1 MSGSAADAS
10 QAAGGS
16 AAGPKDSHIQPASVP
31 SGALADDAWF
41 RGRRALV
48 MGLGQFGGGLG
59 VTKWLLER
67 GAQVTVTDMADE
79 RKLERPVHSVREL
92 PGGRDVTLRLGRH
105 DEADFRGAEVVIA
118 NAAVPTPWANPLLD
132 VGRTAGALVT
142 TEIVL
147 AAHRLPRA
155 RTVGITGS
163 AGKSTTTAMVS
174 LLLQAAGYRVWTGGN
189 FGGSL
194 LDSVGAIGAR
204 DWVVLELSS
213 AQLWWLNDA
222 PPGPAWQPA
231 IGALTNLLPNHID
244 WHGSVSHYMR
254 SKRGI
259 RDARGT
265 FVCQFDADDAAAAS
279 AAAEALGGDRWWR
292 TPDSDSATWAR
303 DVPVA
308 RNIELSLPGAHQQRN
323 ARLAW
328 MIAAACAVADG
339 ATLDAAAVRHALREF
354 PGLAHRLERV
364 GEFKGVACFNDS
376 KSTTPEATL
385 LAVRSF
391 PDPSRIHLI
400 AGGYDK
406 GSDLSSVRDLAPRL
420 AGLYAIGATA
430 HSLAPA
436 TAEHAGG
443 SPRSGAHA
451 STPAAV
457 PSSMVCGTL
466 DAAVQAAFARAKP
479 GDVILLS
486 PACASW
492 DQFTNFE
499 ERGSRFCE
507 LVRAHC

>member
-1 MSGSAADAS
+1 MSGPAAAES
-10 QAAGGS
+10 M
-16 AAGPKDSHIQPASVP
+16 I
-31 SGALADDAWF
+31 ADDAWF

-67 GAQVTVTDMADE
+67 GADVTVTDMADE
-79 RKLERPVHSVREL
+79 RKLERPVHALREL
-92 PGGRDVTLRLGRH
+92 PRGRDVALRLGRH
-105 DEADFRGAEVVIA
+105 DESDFRDAELVVA
-118 NAAVPTPWANPLLD
+118 NAAVPTPWANPLLAAA
-132 VGRTAGALVT
+132 RAAGALVT

-174 LLLQAAGYRVWTGGN
+174 LLLRAAGYRVWTGGN

-194 LDSVGAIGAR
+194 LDSVQSVAAR

-244 WHGSVSHYMR
+244 WHGSALHYMR

-259 RDARGT
+259 RGARGAGAT
-265 FVCQFDADDAAAAS
+265 RAAVGAPGAPGAGRTGVHGAFVCHFDADDPAAAD
-279 AAAEALGGDRWWR
+279 AAVQVLGGDRWWAA
-292 TPDSDSATWAR
+292 PDSESAPWAQAVPAAR
-303 DVPVA
+303 D
-308 RNIELSLPGAHQQRN
+308 IELSLPGTHQQRN

-328 MIAAACAVADG
+328 MIAAACAAADG
-339 ATLDAAAVRHALREF
+339 TALEAGEIRRALREF

-364 GEFKGVACFNDS
+364 GEFRGMTCFNDS

-406 GSDLSSVRDLAPRL
+406 GSDLSGVRDLAPIL

-430 HSLAPA
+430 
-436 TAEHAGG
+436 
-443 SPRSGAHA
+443 
-451 STPAAV
+451 
-457 PSSMVCGTL
+457 
-466 DAAVQAAFARAKP
+466 
-479 GDVILLS
+479 
-486 PACASW
+486 
-492 DQFTNFE
+492 
-499 ERGSRFCE
+499 
-507 LVRAHC
+507 

>member
-1 MSGSAADAS
+1 
-10 QAAGGS
+10 
-16 AAGPKDSHIQPASVP
+16 
-31 SGALADDAWF
+31 
-41 RGRRALV
+41 

-79 RKLERPVHSVREL
+79 RKLEGPVRALRDLS
-92 PGGRDVTLRLGRH
+92 GGCDVALRLGRH
-105 DEADFRGAEVVIA
+105 DEADFRVAEVVIA

-132 VGRTAGALVT
+132 VARAAGALVT

-147 AAHRLPRA
+147 AAHRLPHA

-204 DWVVLELSS
+204 DWVALELSS
-213 AQLWWLNDA
+213 AQLWWLNEA
-222 PPGPAWQPA
+222 PPGPPWQPA

-259 RDARGT
+259 RGARST
-265 FVCQFDADDAAAAS
+265 FVCQFDADDPAAAG
-279 AAAEALGGDRWWR
+279 AAEQALGGDRWWR
-292 TPDSDSATWAR
+292 TPDSDSAKWAR
-303 DVPVA
+303 DVPAA
-308 RNIELSLPGAHQQRN
+308 RDIELSLPGAHQQRN

-328 MIAAACAVADG
+328 MIAAACAAADG
-339 ATLDAAAVRHALREF
+339 ATLDASTVRRALREF

-364 GEFKGVACFNDS
+364 GEFGGVACFNDS

-430 HSLAPA
+430 HSLAAAPS
-436 TAEHAGG
+436 AE
-443 SPRSGAHA
+443 
-451 STPAAV
+451 
-457 PSSMVCGTL
+457 VCGTL
-466 DAAVQAAFARAKP
+466 DAAVQAAFARARP

-499 ERGSRFCE
+499 QRGSRFCE

>member
-1 MSGSAADAS
+1 MSRPAALE
-10 QAAGGS
+10 
-16 AAGPKDSHIQPASVP
+16 H
-31 SGALADDAWF
+31 ALADDAWF
-41 RGRRALV
+41 RGRRVLV

-59 VTKWLLER
+59 VAKWLLER
-67 GAQVTVTDMADE
+67 GAHVTVTDVADE
-79 RKLERPVHSVREL
+79 RKLDRPVRKL
-92 PGGRDVTLRLGRH
+92 RDMPGGRDVALRLGRH
-105 DEADFRGAEVVIA
+105 DEADFAGAEAVIA

-132 VGRTAGALVT
+132 VARAAGALVT
-142 TEIVL
+142 TEIAL
-147 AAHRLPRA
+147 AAHRLPRE

-174 LLLQAAGYRVWTGGN
+174 LLLGAAGYRVWTGGN
-189 FGGSL
+189 FGGSM
-194 LDSVGAIGAR
+194 LDSIGSVGER

-231 IGALTNLLPNHID
+231 IGALTNLLPNHLD

-259 RDARGT
+259 RGAHGT
-265 FVCQFDADDAAAAS
+265 FVCQFDADDLAAS
-279 AAAEALGGDRWWR
+279 GVAAHALGGERWWSE
-292 TPDSDSATWAR
+292 PDSDSASWAR
-303 DVPVA
+303 AVPA
-308 RNIELSLPGAHQQRN
+308 AKDIELSLPGAHQRRN

-328 MIAAACAVADG
+328 MIAAACAATDG
-339 ATLDAAAVRHALREF
+339 AELDASAMRRALREF
-354 PGLAHRLERV
+354 AGLAHRLERV

-406 GSDLSSVRDLAPRL
+406 GSDLSGVRDLAPSL

-430 HSLAPA
+430 PALA
-436 TAEHAGG
+436 TA
-443 SPRSGAHA
+443 P
-451 STPAAV
+451 PAVA
-457 PSSMVCGTL
+457 CGTL
-466 DAAVQAAFARAKP
+466 DAAVQAAFLRAKP
-479 GDVILLS
+479 GDMILLS

>member
-1 MSGSAADAS
+1 V
-10 QAAGGS
+10 
-16 AAGPKDSHIQPASVP
+16 I
-31 SGALADDAWF
+31 ADDAWF

-59 VTKWLLER
+59 VTRWLLGR
-67 GAQVTVTDMADE
+67 GASVTVTDMAAE
-79 RKLERPVHSVREL
+79 RTLERPLHALREM
-92 PGGRDVTLRLGRH
+92 PGGRDVALRLGEH
-105 DEADFRGAEVVIA
+105 SEEDFRAADIVVA
-118 NAAVPTPWANPLLD
+118 NAAVPMPWANPLLEAA
-132 VGRTAGALVT
+132 RQSGALVT

-147 AAHRLPRA
+147 AAHRLPRE

-163 AGKSTTTAMVS
+163 AGKSTTTAMLS
-174 LLLQAAGYRVWTGGN
+174 LLLRAAGYRVWTGGN

-194 LDSVGAIGAR
+194 LESVGEIGAR

-231 IGALTNLLPNHID
+231 IGALTNLLPNHLD
-244 WHGSVSHYMR
+244 WHGSLPHYMR

-259 RDARGT
+259 RPVHGT
-265 FVCQFDADDAAAAS
+265 FVCEFDQTDPAAADAAS
-279 AAAEALGGDRWWR
+279 LALAGDRWWANPESDAAKWVR
-292 TPDSDSATWAR
+292 AVPAAPD
-303 DVPVA
+303 VQ
-308 RNIELSLPGAHQQRN
+308 LSLPGAHQQRN

-328 MIAAACAVADG
+328 MIAAACVAADG
-339 ATLDAAAVRHALREF
+339 AALDADAVRRALRDF

-364 GEFKGVACFNDS
+364 GEFKGVTCFNDS

-385 LAVRSF
+385 LAVSSF
-391 PDPSRIHLI
+391 PDPSRVHLI

-406 GSDLSSVRDLAPRL
+406 GADLSRVRDLARDL

-430 HSLAPA
+430 PALVAHPQALA
-436 TAEHAGG
+436 
-443 SPRSGAHA
+443 
-451 STPAAV
+451 
-457 PSSMVCGTL
+457 CGTL
-466 DAAVQAAFARAKP
+466 DDAVSAAFARAKP

-499 ERGSRFCE
+499 ERGARFCD
-507 LVRAHC
+507 LVRRHC

>member
-1 MSGSAADAS
+1 
-10 QAAGGS
+10 
-16 AAGPKDSHIQPASVP
+16 
-31 SGALADDAWF
+31 
-41 RGRRALV
+41 

-67 GAQVTVTDMADE
+67 GARVTVTDMADE
-79 RKLERPVHSVREL
+79 RKLDGPVQTLRSL
-92 PGGRDVTLRLGRH
+92 PGGRDVALRLGHH

-118 NAAVPTPWANPLLD
+118 NAAVPTPWTNPLLD
-132 VGRTAGALVT
+132 VARAAGALVT

-147 AAHRLPRA
+147 AAHRLPHA

-174 LLLQAAGYRVWTGGN
+174 LLLRAAGYRVWTGGN

-194 LDSVGAIGAR
+194 LDSVGAIDAR

-213 AQLWWLNDA
+213 AQLWWLSDA
-222 PPGPAWQPA
+222 PPGPSWQPA

-259 RDARGT
+259 RGARGT
-265 FVCQFDADDAAAAS
+265 FVCQFDADDPAAAGV
-279 AAAEALGGDRWWR
+279 AEQALGGDRWWR
-292 TPDSDSATWAR
+292 SPQSDSAAWAR
-303 DVPVA
+303 DVPMA
-308 RNIELSLPGAHQQRN
+308 KDIDLSLPGAHQQRN

-328 MIAAACAVADG
+328 MIAAACAAADG
-339 ATLDAAAVRHALREF
+339 AALDAATVRRALREF

-364 GEFKGVACFNDS
+364 GEFKGVTCFNDS

-420 AGLYAIGATA
+420 AGLYAIGVTA
-430 HSLAPA
+430 QSLA
-436 TAEHAGG
+436 
-443 SPRSGAHA
+443 
-451 STPAAV
+451 AA
-457 PSSMVCGTL
+457 PSAMVCGTL

-479 GDVILLS
+479 GDVLLLS

-499 ERGSRFCE
+499 QRGHRFCE

>member
-1 MSGSAADAS
+1 
-10 QAAGGS
+10 
-16 AAGPKDSHIQPASVP
+16 
-31 SGALADDAWF
+31 
-41 RGRRALV
+41 

-79 RKLERPVHSVREL
+79 RKLDGPVQTLRGL
-92 PGGRDVTLRLGRH
+92 PGGIDVSLRLGRH

-132 VGRTAGALVT
+132 VARKSGALVT

-147 AAHRLPRA
+147 AAHRLPHA

-194 LDSVGAIGAR
+194 LDSVGAIGAH

-213 AQLWWLNDA
+213 AQLWWLSDA
-222 PPGPAWQPA
+222 PPGPPWHPA

-259 RDARGT
+259 RAARGT
-265 FVCQFDADDAAAAS
+265 FVCQFDEGDPTAAG
-279 AAAEALGGDRWWR
+279 AAEQALGGDRWWR
-292 TPDSDSATWAR
+292 SPESDSAAWAR
-303 DVPVA
+303 DVPTA
-308 RNIELSLPGAHQQRN
+308 KDIELSLPGAHQQRN

-328 MIAAACAVADG
+328 TIAAACAAADG
-339 ATLDAAAVRHALREF
+339 AALDAAAVRRALREF

-430 HSLAPA
+430 PSLA
-436 TAEHAGG
+436 
-443 SPRSGAHA
+443 
-451 STPAAV
+451 AA
-457 PSSMVCGTL
+457 PSVMTCRTL
-466 DAAVQAAFARAKP
+466 DAAVEAAFARAKP
-479 GDVILLS
+479 GDVLLLS

-499 ERGSRFCE
+499 QRGRRFCE

>member
-1 MSGSAADAS
+1 
-10 QAAGGS
+10 
-16 AAGPKDSHIQPASVP
+16 
-31 SGALADDAWF
+31 
-41 RGRRALV
+41 

-67 GAQVTVTDMADE
+67 GARVTVTDMADE
-79 RKLERPVHSVREL
+79 RKLDGPVQTLRSL
-92 PGGRDVTLRLGRH
+92 PGGRDVALRLGRH

-132 VGRTAGALVT
+132 VARAAGALVT

-147 AAHRLPRA
+147 AAHRLPHA

-174 LLLQAAGYRVWTGGN
+174 LLLRAAGYRVWTGGN

-194 LDSVGAIGAR
+194 LDSVGAIDAR

-213 AQLWWLNDA
+213 AQLWWLSDA
-222 PPGPAWQPA
+222 PPGPSWQPA

-259 RDARGT
+259 RGARGT
-265 FVCQFDADDAAAAS
+265 FVCQFDADDPAAAGV
-279 AAAEALGGDRWWR
+279 AEQALGGDRWWR
-292 TPDSDSATWAR
+292 SPQSDSAAWAR
-303 DVPVA
+303 DVPMA
-308 RNIELSLPGAHQQRN
+308 KDIDLSLPGAHQQRN
-323 ARLAW
+323 ARLSW
-328 MIAAACAVADG
+328 MIAAACAAADG
-339 ATLDAAAVRHALREF
+339 AALDAATVRRALREF

-364 GEFKGVACFNDS
+364 GEFKGVTCFNDS

-420 AGLYAIGATA
+420 AGLYAIGVTA
-430 HSLAPA
+430 QSLA
-436 TAEHAGG
+436 
-443 SPRSGAHA
+443 
-451 STPAAV
+451 AA
-457 PSSMVCGTL
+457 PSAMVCGTL

-479 GDVILLS
+479 GDVLLLS

-499 ERGSRFCE
+499 QRGHRFCE

>member
-1 MSGSAADAS
+1 
-10 QAAGGS
+10 
-16 AAGPKDSHIQPASVP
+16 
-31 SGALADDAWF
+31 
-41 RGRRALV
+41 

-59 VTKWLLER
+59 VTTWLLER
-67 GAQVTVTDMADE
+67 GAHVTVTDVADE
-79 RKLERPVHSVREL
+79 RKLEQPVRALREL
-92 PGGRDVTLRLGRH
+92 PRGREVDLRLGRH
-105 DEADFRGAEVVIA
+105 DESDFRSAELVVA
-118 NAAVPTPWANPLLD
+118 NAAVPTPWTNPLLD
-132 VGRTAGALVT
+132 VARAAGAVVT

-147 AAHRLPRA
+147 AAHRLPHG

-174 LLLQAAGYRVWTGGN
+174 MLLRAAGYRVWTGGN

-194 LDSVGAIGAR
+194 LDSVGTVGSR

-259 RDARGT
+259 RRVRGDGARGA
-265 FVCQFDADDAAAAS
+265 FVCQFDADDPS
-279 AAAEALGGDRWWR
+279 AADAAVRALGGDRWWAG
-292 TPDSDSATWAR
+292 PDSDSAPWAR
-303 DVPVA
+303 AVPA
-308 RNIELSLPGAHQQRN
+308 AQDIDLSLPGAHQQRN

-328 MIAAACAVADG
+328 MIAAACVAADG
-339 ATLDAAAVRHALREF
+339 ATLDADAVRHALRDF

-364 GEFKGVACFNDS
+364 GEFRGVTCFNDS

-391 PDPSRIHLI
+391 ADAARIHLI

-406 GSDLSSVRDLAPRL
+406 GSDLSTVRNLAPSL

-430 HSLAPA
+430 SALV
-436 TAEHAGG
+436 
-443 SPRSGAHA
+443 AHPQA
-451 STPAAV
+451 MA
-457 PSSMVCGTL
+457 CGTL
-466 DAAVQAAFARAKP
+466 DAAVQAAFARARP
-479 GDVILLS
+479 GEVILLS

-499 ERGSRFCE
+499 ERGRRFCE

>member
-1 MSGSAADAS
+1 M
-10 QAAGGS
+10 GGH
-16 AAGPKDSHIQPASVP
+16 PPPAPVAP
-31 SGALADDAWF
+31 GTVADDAWF

-67 GAQVTVTDMADE
+67 GARVTVTDMADE
-79 RKLERPVHSVREL
+79 RKLDGPVQTLRSL
-92 PGGRDVTLRLGRH
+92 PGGRDVALRLGHH

-118 NAAVPTPWANPLLD
+118 NAAVPTPWTNPLLD
-132 VGRTAGALVT
+132 VARAAGALVT

-147 AAHRLPRA
+147 AAHRLPHA

-174 LLLQAAGYRVWTGGN
+174 LLLRAAGYRVWTGGN

-194 LDSVGAIGAR
+194 LDSVGAIDAR

-213 AQLWWLNDA
+213 AQLWWLSDA
-222 PPGPAWQPA
+222 PPGPSWQPA

-259 RDARGT
+259 RGARGT
-265 FVCQFDADDAAAAS
+265 FVCQFDADDPAAAGV
-279 AAAEALGGDRWWR
+279 AEQALGGDRWWR
-292 TPDSDSATWAR
+292 SPQSDSAAWAR
-303 DVPVA
+303 DVPMA
-308 RNIELSLPGAHQQRN
+308 KDIDLSLPGAHQQRN

-328 MIAAACAVADG
+328 MIAAACAAADG
-339 ATLDAAAVRHALREF
+339 AALDAATVRRALREF

-364 GEFKGVACFNDS
+364 GEFKGVTCFNDS

-420 AGLYAIGATA
+420 AGLYAIGVTA
-430 HSLAPA
+430 QSLA
-436 TAEHAGG
+436 
-443 SPRSGAHA
+443 
-451 STPAAV
+451 AA
-457 PSSMVCGTL
+457 PSAMVCGTL

-479 GDVILLS
+479 GDVLLLS

-499 ERGSRFCE
+499 QRGHRFCE

>member
-1 MSGSAADAS
+1 
-10 QAAGGS
+10 
-16 AAGPKDSHIQPASVP
+16 VL
-31 SGALADDAWF
+31 LADDAWF

-67 GAQVTVTDMADE
+67 GARVTVTDMADE
-79 RKLERPVHSVREL
+79 RKLGRPVGALRDL
-92 PGGRDVTLRLGRH
+92 PGGHDVALRLGRH
-105 DEADFRGAEVVIA
+105 DEADFRRAEVVIA

-132 VGRTAGALVT
+132 VARTAGALVT

-174 LLLQAAGYRVWTGGN
+174 LLLRAAGYRVWTGGN

-222 PPGPAWQPA
+222 PPGPSWQPA

-259 RDARGT
+259 RDAHGT
-265 FVCQFDADDAAAAS
+265 FVCQFDSDDPAAAG
-279 AAAEALGGDRWWR
+279 AAAQALGGDRWWSA
-292 TPDSDSATWAR
+292 PESDSAKWGR

-308 RNIELSLPGAHQQRN
+308 GNIELSLPGAHQQCN

-328 MIAAACAVADG
+328 MIAAACAAADG
-339 ATLDAAAVRHALREF
+339 ATLDASTVRQALREF
-354 PGLAHRLERV
+354 AGLAHRLERV

-420 AGLYAIGATA
+420 AGLYAIGTTGPA
-430 HSLAPA
+430 LA
-436 TAEHAGG
+436 
-443 SPRSGAHA
+443 
-451 STPAAV
+451 AA
-457 PSSMVCGTL
+457 PCAMVCGTL
-466 DAAVQAAFARAKP
+466 DAAVEAALARAKP

>member
-1 MSGSAADAS
+1 
-10 QAAGGS
+10 
-16 AAGPKDSHIQPASVP
+16 
-31 SGALADDAWF
+31 
-41 RGRRALV
+41 
-48 MGLGQFGGGLG
+48 
-59 VTKWLLER
+59 
-67 GAQVTVTDMADE
+67 MADE
-79 RKLERPVHSVREL
+79 RKLEQPVRALREL
-92 PGGRDVTLRLGRH
+92 PCGRDVTLCLGRH
-105 DEADFRGAEVVIA
+105 DASDFRDSEVVVA
-118 NAAVPTPWANPLLD
+118 NAAVPTPWTNPLLD
-132 VGRTAGALVT
+132 TARAAGALVT

-147 AAHRLPRA
+147 AAHRLPRE

-174 LLLQAAGYRVWTGGN
+174 MLLRAAGYRVWTGGN

-194 LDSVGAIGAR
+194 LDSVGAVGAR

-222 PPGPAWQPA
+222 PPGPSWQPA

-244 WHGSVSHYMR
+244 WHGSLSHYMR

-259 RDARGT
+259 RRAHGDGMRGA
-265 FVCQFDADDAAAAS
+265 FVCQFDSDDPAAADAAAQ
-279 AAAEALGGDRWWR
+279 ALDGDRWW
-292 TPDSDSATWAR
+292 TAPDSDSAPWSRGIPAAR
-303 DVPVA
+303 D
-308 RNIELSLPGAHQQRN
+308 IELPLPGAHQQRN

-328 MIAAACAVADG
+328 MIAAACAAVDG
-339 ATLDAAAVRHALREF
+339 TILDADAMRLALREF

-364 GEFKGVACFNDS
+364 GQFRGVACFNDS

-391 PDPSRIHLI
+391 PDPARIHLI

-406 GSDLSSVRDLAPRL
+406 GSDLSSVRNLAPKL

-430 HSLAPA
+430 PALVGHPLASA
-436 TAEHAGG
+436 
-443 SPRSGAHA
+443 
-451 STPAAV
+451 
-457 PSSMVCGTL
+457 CGTL
-466 DAAVQAAFARAKP
+466 DAAVQAAFARARP

-499 ERGSRFCE
+499 ERGRRFCD

>member
-1 MSGSAADAS
+1 
-10 QAAGGS
+10 
-16 AAGPKDSHIQPASVP
+16 
-31 SGALADDAWF
+31 
-41 RGRRALV
+41 

-67 GAQVTVTDMADE
+67 GARVTVTDMADE
-79 RKLERPVHSVREL
+79 RKLDGPVQTLRSL
-92 PGGRDVTLRLGRH
+92 PGGRDVALRLGHH

-118 NAAVPTPWANPLLD
+118 NAAVPTPWTNPLLD
-132 VGRTAGALVT
+132 VARAAGALVT

-147 AAHRLPRA
+147 AAHRLPHA

-174 LLLQAAGYRVWTGGN
+174 LLLRAAGYRVWTGGN

-194 LDSVGAIGAR
+194 LDSVGAIDAR

-213 AQLWWLNDA
+213 AQLWWLSDA
-222 PPGPAWQPA
+222 PPGPSWQPA

-259 RDARGT
+259 RGARGT
-265 FVCQFDADDAAAAS
+265 FVCQFDADDPAAAGV
-279 AAAEALGGDRWWR
+279 AEQALGGDRWWR
-292 TPDSDSATWAR
+292 SPDSDSAAWAR
-303 DVPVA
+303 DLPMA
-308 RNIELSLPGAHQQRN
+308 KDIELSLPGAHQQRN
-323 ARLAW
+323 ARLSW
-328 MIAAACAVADG
+328 MIAAACAAADG
-339 ATLDAAAVRHALREF
+339 AALDAAAVRRALREF

-364 GEFKGVACFNDS
+364 GEFKGVTCFNDS

-420 AGLYAIGATA
+420 AGLYAIGVTA
-430 HSLAPA
+430 QSLA
-436 TAEHAGG
+436 
-443 SPRSGAHA
+443 
-451 STPAAV
+451 AA
-457 PSSMVCGTL
+457 PSAMVCGTL

-479 GDVILLS
+479 GDVLLLS

-499 ERGSRFCE
+499 QRGHRFCE

>member
-1 MSGSAADAS
+1 
-10 QAAGGS
+10 
-16 AAGPKDSHIQPASVP
+16 
-31 SGALADDAWF
+31 
-41 RGRRALV
+41 

-67 GAQVTVTDMADE
+67 GARVTVTDMADE
-79 RKLERPVHSVREL
+79 RKLDGPVQTLRSL
-92 PGGRDVTLRLGRH
+92 PGGRDVALRLGRH

-118 NAAVPTPWANPLLD
+118 NAAVPTPWTNPLLD
-132 VGRTAGALVT
+132 VARAAGALVT

-147 AAHRLPRA
+147 AAHRLPHA

-174 LLLQAAGYRVWTGGN
+174 LLLRAAGYRVWTGGN

-194 LDSVGAIGAR
+194 LDSVGAIDAR

-213 AQLWWLNDA
+213 AQLWWLSDA
-222 PPGPAWQPA
+222 PPGPSWQPA

-259 RDARGT
+259 RGARGT
-265 FVCQFDADDAAAAS
+265 FVCQFDADDPIAAGTAAQ
-279 AAAEALGGDRWWR
+279 ALGGDRWWR
-292 TPDSDSATWAR
+292 SPQSDSAAWAR
-303 DVPVA
+303 DVPMA
-308 RNIELSLPGAHQQRN
+308 KDIDLSLPGAHQQRN

-328 MIAAACAVADG
+328 MIAAACAAADG
-339 ATLDAAAVRHALREF
+339 AALDAATVRRALREF

-364 GEFKGVACFNDS
+364 GEFKGVTCFNDS

-420 AGLYAIGATA
+420 AGLYAIGVTA
-430 HSLAPA
+430 QSLA
-436 TAEHAGG
+436 
-443 SPRSGAHA
+443 
-451 STPAAV
+451 AA
-457 PSSMVCGTL
+457 PSAMVCGTL

-479 GDVILLS
+479 GDVLLLS

-499 ERGSRFCE
+499 QRGHRFCE